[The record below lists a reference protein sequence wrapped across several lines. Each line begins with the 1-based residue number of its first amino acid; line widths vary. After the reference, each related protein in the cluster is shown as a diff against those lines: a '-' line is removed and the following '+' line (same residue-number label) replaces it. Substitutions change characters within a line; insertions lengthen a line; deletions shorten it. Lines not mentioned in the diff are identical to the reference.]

1 MKKTFVTMI
10 TGLLCTSLLACGN
23 VNSDKTTTKEEVPV
37 SQFDLQENDEQKE
50 QKKSAEAKDYLAQK
64 ESGLSIVGDY
74 DTCIG
79 ICVDALQE
87 FYHGLKHPETVD
99 LSPYITNSNLNE
111 YITYSL
117 NHYMEYCLD
126 GDWRFYLTSFELLND
141 GQKDFACVKGIPIFG
156 DGAGSTSYCGEK
168 TFVLSNE
175 SGRIVIQDWVDAN
188 KDKVDERFRN
198 NYNVT
203 ENLDFWNNPEK
214 YQKIMDA
221 IRTAAQPSD
230 KESEQNNE
238 DEWSVDVEQVKQYI
252 LEHYEET
259 DLKKGDIVIDSVLTG
274 SFSAENTE
282 EKLIICSILNRPHV
296 AGLDTKV
303 GVVQDTNTSEYIAYK
318 EFHCD
323 KCSVYTF
330 KNANGV
336 MLILSATSAIN
347 QGIETQSINLYKIA
361 DGEYKKVPIP
371 FIDELK
377 KTNMSYFYF
386 VTQDSIIVS
395 QVNDMNMVDEVSAIL
410 RWNPESN
417 EFEYNKG

>member
-23 VNSDKTTTKEEVPV
+23 VNSDKPTTKEEVPV
-37 SQFDLQENDEQKE
+37 SQFDLQENDEQK
-50 QKKSAEAKDYLAQK
+50 KSAEAKDYLAQK
-64 ESGLSIVGDY
+64 ESGLSVVGDY
-74 DTCIG
+74 DNCIG

-87 FYHGLKHPETVD
+87 FYHGLKQPETVD

-117 NHYMEYCLD
+117 NHYMEYCPD

-141 GQKDFACVKGIPIFG
+141 GQKDFACIKGIPIFG

-175 SGRIVIQDWVDAN
+175 SGRIVIQDWV
-188 KDKVDERFRN
+188 
-198 NYNVT
+198 
-203 ENLDFWNNPEK
+203 
-214 YQKIMDA
+214 DA

-274 SFSAENTE
+274 SFSAENAE

-318 EFHCD
+318 EFHGD

>member
-23 VNSDKTTTKEEVPV
+23 VNSDKPTTKEEVPV

-87 FYHGLKHPETVD
+87 FYHGLKQPETVD
-99 LSPYITNSNLNE
+99 LSPYITNANLNE

-117 NHYMEYCLD
+117 NHYMEYCPD

-156 DGAGSTSYCGEK
+156 DGVGSTSYCGEK
-168 TFVLSNE
+168 IFVLSNE
-175 SGRIVIQDWVDAN
+175 SGRIVIQDWVDA
-188 KDKVDERFRN
+188 
-198 NYNVT
+198 
-203 ENLDFWNNPEK
+203 
-214 YQKIMDA
+214 
-221 IRTAAQPSD
+221 IRTAAQSSD

-274 SFSAENTE
+274 SFSAENAE

-318 EFHCD
+318 EFHGD

>member
-23 VNSDKTTTKEEVPV
+23 VNSDKPTMKEEVPV

-87 FYHGLKHPETVD
+87 FYHGLKQPETVD
-99 LSPYITNSNLNE
+99 LSPYITNTNLNE

-117 NHYMEYCLD
+117 NHYVEYCPD

-168 TFVLSNE
+168 IFVLSNE
-175 SGRIVIQDWVDAN
+175 SGRIVIQDWV
-188 KDKVDERFRN
+188 
-198 NYNVT
+198 
-203 ENLDFWNNPEK
+203 
-214 YQKIMDA
+214 DA

-274 SFSAENTE
+274 SFSAENAE

-318 EFHCD
+318 EFHGD

>member
-23 VNSDKTTTKEEVPV
+23 VNSDKPTMKEEVPV

-87 FYHGLKHPETVD
+87 FYHGLKQPETVD
-99 LSPYITNSNLNE
+99 LSPYITNTNLNE

-117 NHYMEYCLD
+117 NHYVEYCPD

-156 DGAGSTSYCGEK
+156 DGVGSTSYCGEK
-168 TFVLSNE
+168 IFVLSNE
-175 SGRIVIQDWVDAN
+175 SGRIVIQDWV
-188 KDKVDERFRN
+188 
-198 NYNVT
+198 
-203 ENLDFWNNPEK
+203 
-214 YQKIMDA
+214 DA

-274 SFSAENTE
+274 SFSAENAE

-318 EFHCD
+318 EFHGD

>member
-23 VNSDKTTTKEEVPV
+23 VNSDKPTMKEEVPV

-50 QKKSAEAKDYLAQK
+50 QKKSEEAKDYLAQK
-64 ESGLSIVGDY
+64 ESGLSVVGDY
-74 DTCIG
+74 DNCIG

-87 FYHGLKHPETVD
+87 FYHGLKQPETVD
-99 LSPYITNSNLNE
+99 LSPYITNTNLNE
-111 YITYSL
+111 YITHSL
-117 NHYMEYCLD
+117 NHYVEYCPD
-126 GDWRFYLTSFELLND
+126 GDWRFYLTSFEFLND

-156 DGAGSTSYCGEK
+156 DGVGSTSYCGEK
-168 TFVLSNE
+168 IFVLSNE
-175 SGRIVIQDWVDAN
+175 SGRIVIQDWV
-188 KDKVDERFRN
+188 
-198 NYNVT
+198 
-203 ENLDFWNNPEK
+203 
-214 YQKIMDA
+214 DA

-274 SFSAENTE
+274 SFSAENAE

-318 EFHCD
+318 EFHGD

>member
-23 VNSDKTTTKEEVPV
+23 VNSDKPTTQEEVPV

-74 DTCIG
+74 DTCIR

-87 FYHGLKHPETVD
+87 FYHGLKQPETVD
-99 LSPYITNSNLNE
+99 LSPYITNANLNE

-117 NHYMEYCLD
+117 NHYMEYCPD

-175 SGRIVIQDWVDAN
+175 SGRIVIQDWVDA
-188 KDKVDERFRN
+188 
-198 NYNVT
+198 
-203 ENLDFWNNPEK
+203 
-214 YQKIMDA
+214 

-274 SFSAENTE
+274 SFSAENAE

-318 EFHCD
+318 EFHGD

>member
-23 VNSDKTTTKEEVPV
+23 VNSDKPTTQEEVPV

-50 QKKSAEAKDYLAQK
+50 QKKSEEAKDYLAQK

-74 DTCIG
+74 DTCIR

-87 FYHGLKHPETVD
+87 FYHGLKQPETVD
-99 LSPYITNSNLNE
+99 LSPYITNANLNE

-117 NHYMEYCLD
+117 NHYMEYCPD

-141 GQKDFACVKGIPIFG
+141 GQKDFACIKGIPIFG

-175 SGRIVIQDWVDAN
+175 SGRIVIQDWV
-188 KDKVDERFRN
+188 
-198 NYNVT
+198 
-203 ENLDFWNNPEK
+203 
-214 YQKIMDA
+214 DA

-274 SFSAENTE
+274 SFSAENAE

-318 EFHCD
+318 EFHGD

>member
-23 VNSDKTTTKEEVPV
+23 VNSDKPTTQEEVPV
-37 SQFDLQENDEQKE
+37 SQFDLQENDE

-74 DTCIG
+74 DTCIR

-87 FYHGLKHPETVD
+87 FYHGLKQPETVD
-99 LSPYITNSNLNE
+99 LSPYITNANLNE

-117 NHYMEYCLD
+117 NHYMEYCPD

-141 GQKDFACVKGIPIFG
+141 GQKDFACIKGIPIFG

-175 SGRIVIQDWVDAN
+175 SGRIVIQDWV
-188 KDKVDERFRN
+188 
-198 NYNVT
+198 
-203 ENLDFWNNPEK
+203 
-214 YQKIMDA
+214 DA

-274 SFSAENTE
+274 SFSAENAE

-318 EFHCD
+318 EFHGD